1 MQLDR
6 IEVVLR
12 PRSPWE
18 AMELGIALVRQHA
31 RPLWRAWFLLGAPV
45 FLLCNA
51 VAWWLDGLLWAG
63 IAMWWLKPLF
73 DRVPLFLLSRT
84 VFGEH
89 PGTRQVLASPW
100 TFGMRSLLRD
110 LTWARL
116 SPVRSV
122 SMPLRLLEGGNTTQA
137 RRRVIVGRNGSA
149 AGMTLVFL
157 NFEVIFNLALISAG
171 LMFVPVEFLGE
182 SARAMWALMFEQP
195 PMWAQLLLNLI
206 AWLATSLVEPFY
218 VGAGFA
224 FYLNRRTQLE
234 AWDLELAF
242 RQMGKRLRAV
252 VPLLLVG
259 VVLAAG
265 LVPQPASARQRASV
279 TVQSGKQHDTK
290 PGQETRGRADT
301 DTDTDTDTH
310 EKRPPPHL
318 LDELLPPDPAYD
330 GRFPRS
336 VARAYRDPLL
346 RPTRTVQEWQLRNPD
361 KPQRR
366 DPSGIPWLGA
376 LFGTA
381 SELLLWL
388 GVGVLASLLLVTA
401 PRWWPG
407 LWQRLAPL
415 RRPQAAVERE
425 LVPVAQPVPDDVP
438 AAVRALWAKSQPRAA
453 LALLYRCSV
462 QRMVELAGRPLP
474 PGATEAECLRLARG
488 LPDGD
493 ARDVFPVVVRVWQHA
508 AYAQRLPD
516 ETVFNQ
522 VLARA
527 AAAFGWPS

>member
-31 RPLWRAWFLLGAPV
+31 RTLWRAWFLLGAPI

-51 VAWWLDGLLWAG
+51 LAWWLHGLLWAG

-73 DRVPLFLLSRT
+73 DRVPLYLLSRT

-89 PGTRQVLASPW
+89 PNTRQVLAAPL
-100 TFGMRSLLRD
+100 TFGMRSLVRD
-110 LTWARL
+110 LTWARF

-122 SMPLRLLEGGNTTQA
+122 SMPLRLLEGGRTTSV
-137 RRRVIVGRNGSA
+137 RRRVIVGRTGAA

-157 NFEVIFNLALISAG
+157 NFEVIFNVALISAG

-182 SARAMWALMFEQP
+182 SARAMRALLFEQP
-195 PMWAQLLLNLI
+195 PMWAQLLMNLI

-259 VVLAAG
+259 VLLTAG
-265 LVPQPASARQRASV
+265 LVPQSASAHQQADATHQVR
-279 TVQSGKQHDTK
+279 KQQLRK
-290 PGQETRGRADT
+290 PDKETPA
-301 DTDTDTDTH
+301 
-310 EKRPPPHL
+310 KAAPKIPPPHVL
-318 LDELLPPDPAYD
+318 EELLPPDPAYD
-330 GRFPRS
+330 GRFPGS
-336 VARAYRDPLL
+336 VARAYKDPLL
-346 RPTRTVQEWQLRNPD
+346 RPTRTVREWQPRKQD
-361 KPQRR
+361 KQERLERP
-366 DPSGIPWLGA
+366 GIPWLGEF
-376 LFGTA
+376 FGTA

-407 LWQRLAPL
+407 LWQRLGPL
-415 RRPQAAVERE
+415 RRSQAVVEHE
-425 LVPVAQPVPDDVP
+425 PVPVVQPVPDDVP
-438 AAVRALWAKSQPRAA
+438 AAVRALWARSQPRAA

-462 QRMVELAGRPLP
+462 QRMVELVGTPLP
-474 PGATEAECLRLARG
+474 PGATESECLRAARG
-488 LPDGD
+488 LPAGE
-493 ARDVFPVVVRVWQHA
+493 ARDVFPDVVRVWQHA

-522 VLARA
+522 LLGRA
-527 AAAFGWPS
+527 VAAFGWPS